1 MFGTRALTAFLRR
14 FAEKFVSAQE
24 ARHKKTTMLTKGDEI
39 LLSVK
44 GTETQGTVNGARL
57 IASFAIAGPEVNL
70 TLAEGEITLKPTEY
84 AILGMW
90 ATVMGRARQ
99 AQYALR
105 LLATPAATATDQL
118 EIAVLETAGRQRVT
132 ATLNGARLPAEVG
145 RLTLTPHGVELA
157 PVHPFAPGHPA
168 GQRAGAGLR
177 RPSSPAPR
185 HPQHAI
191 CAAPGR
197 RAPRPAV
204 WQVTGTHAEIVRQL
218 VVGAPARA
226 RSRSGSARM
235 RGRAGCVHPPR
246 PGPSPPR
253 GRPRLNPPAAPPA
266 VAGRAGRG

>member
-1 MFGTRALTAFLRR
+1 
-14 FAEKFVSAQE
+14 
-24 ARHKKTTMLTKGDEI
+24 MLTKGDEI

-57 IASFAIAGPEVNL
+57 ITSFAIAGPEVNL

-157 PVHPFAPGHPA
+157 PVHPLLPVIRLGNDQVRGFAARRRQRHGIRSTQYVLTLDA
-168 GQRAGAGLR
+168 GRLD
-177 RPSSPAPR
+177 
-185 HPQHAI
+185 
-191 CAAPGR
+191 
-197 RAPRPAV
+197 PAV
-204 WQVTGTHAEIVRQL
+204 WHVTGTHAAIVRQL
-218 VVGAPARA
+218 VAGVPRPHPVSIWQRTDARQIWVRPSVAAGAFA
-226 RSRSGSARM
+226 
-235 RGRAGCVHPPR
+235 PPR
-246 PGPSPPR
+246 P
-253 GRPRLNPPAAPPA
+253 ATA
-266 VAGRAGRG
+266 

>member
-1 MFGTRALTAFLRR
+1 
-14 FAEKFVSAQE
+14 
-24 ARHKKTTMLTKGDEI
+24 MLTKGDEI

-57 IASFAIAGPEVNL
+57 ITAFAIAGPEVNL

-90 ATVMGRARQ
+90 EKVMGRARQ

-157 PVHPFAPGHPA
+157 PVHPLLPVIRLGNDQVRGFAARRRQRHGIRSTQYVLRLDA
-168 GQRAGAGLR
+168 GRLD
-177 RPSSPAPR
+177 
-185 HPQHAI
+185 
-191 CAAPGR
+191 
-197 RAPRPAV
+197 PAV

-218 VVGAPARA
+218 VAGAPR
-226 RSRSGSARM
+226 
-235 RGRAGCVHPPR
+235 PR
-246 PGPSPPR
+246 PVAIWQR
-253 GRPRLNPPAAPPA
+253 TDARQIWVRPPAASGAFAAPRPTTA
-266 VAGRAGRG
+266 